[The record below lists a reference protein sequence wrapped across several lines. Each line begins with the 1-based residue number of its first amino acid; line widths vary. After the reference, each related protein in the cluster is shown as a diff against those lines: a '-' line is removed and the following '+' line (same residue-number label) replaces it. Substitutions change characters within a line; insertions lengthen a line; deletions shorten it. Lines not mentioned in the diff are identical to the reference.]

1 MIELVADRIRLSE
14 AEARTLS
21 EGVIAGIGYSR
32 EEAETIA
39 DHFVDAAL
47 CGYEYSGLPKLL
59 DAVEDGRRLK
69 PRSPMRLVRETNVSA
84 LFDGGSNLGMLT
96 LSCLADV
103 MIAKAS
109 SHGFAVGGLMNSWM
123 SGRSAY
129 YVEKIAR
136 ADLVA
141 IHTVG
146 SSLLLVAPPGG
157 NEPVLGANPIAIGLP
172 AGDEPII
179 FDMGTS
185 AIMHSDISLRTRR
198 GELLPEGVAIDANGM
213 PTRDPVSA
221 RAGALLPLAGHK
233 GFGLGFMCQAMGL
246 LAGAGMDEAKNYGY
260 LFVVFR
266 PDLLVPLDEFKEGL
280 AELISRVKAAS
291 RLPGVDEIRIP
302 SERSFRERKRNRR
315 DGIAVDRRI
324 YDKLVVWTKSR
335 K

>member
-1 MIELVADRIRLSE
+1 MVELTGDRIRLSE

-21 EGVIAGIGYSR
+21 EGVIARIGYSR

-59 DAVEDGRRLK
+59 DAVEDGRHLK
-69 PRSPMRLVRETNVSA
+69 PRSPMRLVRETSVSA
-84 LFDGGSNLGMLT
+84 LFDGGNNLGMLT
-96 LSCLADV
+96 LSRLADV
-103 MIAKAS
+103 LIAKATA
-109 SHGFAVGGLMNSWM
+109 HGFAVGGVMNSWM

-129 YVEKIAR
+129 YVERIAR

-157 NEPVLGANPIAIGLP
+157 KQPVLGTNPIAIGLP
-172 AGDEPII
+172 TDDEPIV

-185 AIMHSDISLRTRR
+185 AIMHSDISLRARR
-198 GELLPEGVAIDANGM
+198 GELLPEGVAINIHGT
-213 PTRDPVSA
+213 PTRDPASA
-221 RAGALLPLAGHK
+221 RAGALLPLAGYK

-246 LAGAGMDEAKNYGY
+246 LAGSSMEDAKNYGY
-260 LFVVFR
+260 LFIVFR

-280 AELISRVKAAS
+280 VGLVSRVKAAS

-302 SERSFRERKRNRR
+302 SERSFRERRRNRR
-315 DGIAVDRRI
+315 DGLVIDRKI
-324 YDKLVVWTKSR
+324 YDELLEHTKTR
-335 K
+335 R